1 MSSNSGVRIAVLLGC
16 TWLPPGPASAR
27 IGEAEVRAGPR
38 GDPCFTIAPREERA
52 GTLDFGAIVVAEGAH
67 PVWKLVLPKERTF
80 PLTAGTC
87 VPYGG
92 HSPALPRTASAP
104 LVPGRIYTLHIEARP
119 GGHAHAATSYE
130 ARFCLAQGRGGS
142 AVVRQ
147 LHSGEHDAAA
157 AHSGIVCE

>member
-1 MSSNSGVRIAVLLGC
+1 MGSNSGVRIVVLLGC
-16 TWLPPGPASAR
+16 TWLPAGSALAR
-27 IGEAEVRAGPR
+27 VGEAEVRAGPR
-38 GDPCFTIAPREERA
+38 GDPCFTIAPREERP
-52 GTLDFGAIVVAEGAH
+52 GVLDFGAIVVADGAH

-80 PLTAGTC
+80 PLTPGTC

-104 LVPGRIYTLHIEARP
+104 LVPGRVYTLRIDARP
-119 GGHAHAATSYE
+119 GGHAHAAASYE
-130 ARFCLAQGRGGS
+130 ARFCLAQRHGGS

-157 AHSGIVCE
+157 AKNGAVCD